1 MKGGGENLADSVGS
15 VNIARWQCGSELR
28 MTAGTDRHRF
38 DEFRRKEDGM
48 DTVSIIRFVR
58 LLRIEFCAHE
68 LLNSAGIATT
78 YKSVP
83 YSPRARKIGKV
94 VRFYTAA
101 TGG

>member
-48 DTVSIIRFVR
+48 DTVSIIRFVT
-58 LLRIEFCAHE
+58 LLRIGFCAHE
-68 LLNSAGIATT
+68 LPNSVVMATT
-78 YKSVP
+78 YRFVP
-83 YSPRARKIGKV
+83 CSPRVRRIGKE